1 MSMVSEFKEFIN
13 QGNAMDMAV
22 GIIIGA
28 AFGKI
33 VSALVDNVLMPI
45 ISVFSGGVDFS
56 DLFINLGEG
65 EYATLAAAKEAGVA
79 TLGYG
84 SFIQALIDFLIIA
97 FVIFMIIRSIN
108 KMKKP
113 PVEEEEKPAGPSEV
127 ELLIEIRDS
136 LKK

>member
-1 MSMVSEFKEFIN
+1 MSMVSEFKDFIN

-65 EYATLAAAKEAGVA
+65 EYETLAAAKEAGVA

-113 PVEEEEKPAGPSEV
+113 PAEEAPAGPSELD
-127 ELLIEIRDS
+127 LLTEIRDS

>member
-1 MSMVSEFKEFIN
+1 MGMASEFKDFIN

-22 GIIIGA
+22 GVIIGA

-33 VSALVDNVLMPI
+33 VSALVGNILMPI
-45 ISVFSGGVDFS
+45 ISKFSGGVDFTN
-56 DLFINLGEG
+56 LFISLDGSN
-65 EYATLAAAKEAGVA
+65 YDTLAAAQEAGAAV
-79 TLGYG
+79 LGYG

-97 FVIFMIIRSIN
+97 LVIFMIIRSIN

-113 PVEEEEKPAGPSEV
+113 EVEEASGPSDID
-127 ELLIEIRDS
+127 LLTEIRDA